1 MKIKEE
7 NNQNAITNQDERLAD
22 LTNTGDDKDNY
33 KELFEKLVKEKFNEI
48 KELTGETKYD
58 DSTFILKVILLEKD
72 LMISI
77 MV

>member
-7 NNQNAITNQDERLAD
+7 NNQDATTNQDERLAD